1 MDPGRMFTIEDV
13 AGRLSANEK
22 TIRRWI
28 KAGRLPAINLGH
40 RMGYRIREADLD
52 RFLLERQTN
61 RYAMPPFDPEGIDG
75 PRDLYETTIA
85 TQHRYLNGPEK
96 EGLPGYVIF
105 ADGTWEATE
114 DGREWRR
121 VEAPER

>member
-1 MDPGRMFTIEDV
+1 MDPGRMLTVDDV
-13 AGRLSANEK
+13 ADLLSANEK

-28 KAGRLPAINLGH
+28 KDGQLPAINLGH

-61 RYAMPPFDPEGIDG
+61 RDTMPPFDPDGNDG
-75 PRDLYETTIA
+75 PRNLSETTEE
-85 TQHRYLNGPEK
+85 TKHRYLSGPENA
-96 EGLPGYVIF
+96 GLPGYVVISG
-105 ADGTWEATE
+105 GTWEASE

-121 VEAPER
+121 VEDPER